1 MSKPILF
8 AILSLAL
15 AASACGININLP
27 EAKVPGPDVTDEISV
42 PAPDEKSIRL
52 TLEFGAGELYLAP
65 GAENGLVSGTATYNV
80 PDFKPEV
87 EIESGDVV
95 IRQGEY
101 RVNGIP
107 NFDGLKNEWNFLLGT
122 QPMALEIKAGAYK
135 GEFNLGGLALTSLA
149 VNDGAAEVTVDF
161 STLNPEKM
169 SLLTYKTGASN
180 VTLMNLANANFV
192 SMMFDSGAGNY
203 KLDFGGE
210 LQRDASVTIRSGM
223 SNLTLVIPEGVA
235 ATVKVNGGLSNVQF
249 PSGWSHSGDLYIQAG
264 AGPALTVT
272 IEMGAGNL
280 QIIRVVPE

>member
-8 AILSLAL
+8 AILALAL
-15 AASACGININLP
+15 AASACEFNLNLP
-27 EAKVPGPDVTDEISV
+27 KTQAPGPDVTDEINV
-42 PAPDEKSIRL
+42 PAPDAKSARL

-65 GAENGLVSGTATYNV
+65 GAEGSLVSGTATYNV
-80 PDFKPEV
+80 PDFKPEI
-87 EIESGDVV
+87 EIDGGDVL

-101 RVNGIP
+101 RVSGIP
-107 NFDGLKNEWNFLLGT
+107 NFDGLKNEWDFTLGM

-135 GEFNLGGLALTSLA
+135 GEFDLGGLALTSLS

-161 STLNPEKM
+161 SALNPEKM

-192 SMMFDSGAGNY
+192 SLVFDSGAGNY

-210 LQRDASVTIRSGM
+210 LQRDASVSIRSGM

-249 PSGWSHSGDLYIQAG
+249 PAGWSQSGDLYTQAG
-264 AGPALTVT
+264 TGPALTIV
-272 IEMGAGNL
+272 IEMGAGNV
-280 QIIRVVPE
+280 QITK

>member
-8 AILSLAL
+8 AILALAL

-27 EAKVPGPDVTDEISV
+27 TAQPLGPEVTDEISI
-42 PAPDEKSIRL
+42 PAPDVDAARL

-65 GAENGLVSGTATYNV
+65 GAEGSLASGTATYNV

-87 EIESGDVV
+87 IVEGEDA
-95 IRQGEY
+95 RMKQGQY
-101 RVNGIP
+101 QVSGIP
-107 NFDGLKNEWNFLLGT
+107 NFDGLKNEWDLRLGT
-122 QPMALEIKAGAYK
+122 QPMSLEIKAGAYK
-135 GEFNLGGLALTSLA
+135 GEFDLGGLALTSLL
-149 VNDGAAEVTVDF
+149 VSDGAADVQVDF

-180 VTLMNLANANFV
+180 VTLKNLANANFV
-192 SMMFDSGAGNY
+192 SLVFESGAGNY

-210 LQRDASVTIRSGM
+210 LQRDGSVSVRSGM

-249 PSGWSHSGDLYIQAG
+249 PSGWSQSGDLYTQAG
-264 AGPALTVT
+264 EGPALMIV
-272 IEMGAGNL
+272 IEMGAGNV
-280 QIIRVVPE
+280 QVTR

>member
-8 AILSLAL
+8 AILALAL

-27 EAKVPGPDVTDEISV
+27 EAKVPGPEVTDEISV
-42 PAPDEKSIRL
+42 PAPDAKLTHL
-52 TLEFGAGELYLAP
+52 TLEFGAGELFLSP
-65 GAENGLVSGTATYNV
+65 GAEGGLVSGTATYNV

-87 EIESGDVV
+87 KTDGGDVV
-95 IRQGEY
+95 LRQGDY
-101 RVNGIP
+101 RVSGIP
-107 NFDGLKNEWNFLLGT
+107 NFDGLKNEWDLRLGA

-135 GEFNLGGLALTSLA
+135 GAFDLGGLALTSLS

-161 STLNPEKM
+161 SALNLEKM

-180 VTLMNLANANFV
+180 VTLKNLANANFV
-192 SMMFDSGAGNY
+192 SMVFDSGAGNY

-210 LQRDASVTIRSGM
+210 LQRDASVSIRSGM

-249 PSGWSHSGDLYIQAG
+249 PAGWLQSGDLYTQAG
-264 AGPALTVT
+264 EGPALTVV
-272 IEMGAGNL
+272 IEMGAGNV
-280 QIIRVVPE
+280 QITQ

>member
-8 AILSLAL
+8 AILALAL

-27 EAKVPGPDVTDEISV
+27 EAKVPGPEVTDEISV
-42 PAPDEKSIRL
+42 PAPDAKPARL
-52 TLEFGAGELYLAP
+52 MLEFGAGELVLAP
-65 GAENGLVSGTATYNV
+65 GAEGGLVSGTATYNV

-87 EIESGDVV
+87 KTDGGEVV
-95 IRQGEY
+95 LKQGEY
-101 RVNGIP
+101 RVSGIP
-107 NFDGLKNEWNFLLGT
+107 NFDGLKNEWDLRLGA

-135 GEFNLGGLALTSLA
+135 GEFDLGGLALTSLS

-161 STLNPEKM
+161 SALNLEKM

-180 VTLMNLANANFV
+180 VTLKNLANANFV
-192 SMMFDSGAGNY
+192 SMVFDSGAGNY

-210 LQRDASVTIRSGM
+210 LQRDASVSIRSGM

-249 PSGWSHSGDLYIQAG
+249 PSGWSQSGDLYTQAG
-264 AGPALTVT
+264 GGPALTIV
-272 IEMGAGNL
+272 IEMGAGNV
-280 QIIRVVPE
+280 QITK

>member
-42 PAPDEKSIRL
+42 PAPDAKSVRL
-52 TLEFGAGELYLAP
+52 TLEFGAGELYLSSP
-65 GAENGLVSGTATYNV
+65 GVEGSLASGTATYNV

-87 EIESGDVV
+87 KVDGGDVV
-95 IRQGEY
+95 IKQGEY
-101 RVNGIP
+101 RVSGIP
-107 NFDGLKNEWNFLLGT
+107 NFDGLKNEWDLTLGA

-135 GEFNLGGLALTSLA
+135 GKFDLGGLALTSLS

-161 STLNPEKM
+161 SALNPEKM

-180 VTLMNLANANFV
+180 VTLVNLANANFV
-192 SMMFDSGAGNY
+192 SMMFESGAGNY

-210 LQRDASVTIRSGM
+210 LQRDASVSIRSGM

-249 PSGWSHSGDLYIQAG
+249 PSGWSQNGDLYTQAG
-264 AGPALTVT
+264 AGPSLA
-272 IEMGAGNL
+272 ISIDMGAGNV
-280 QIIRVVPE
+280 QITK